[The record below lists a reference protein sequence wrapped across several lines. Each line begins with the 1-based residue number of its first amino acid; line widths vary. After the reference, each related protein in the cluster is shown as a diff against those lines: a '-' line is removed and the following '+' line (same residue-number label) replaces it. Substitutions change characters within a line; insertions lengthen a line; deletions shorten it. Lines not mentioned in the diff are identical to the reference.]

1 MLSVF
6 TVANFF
12 IDVANSREDDA
23 MTNLKLNKLLY
34 FAQGCHLAR
43 TGKSLFDEQIEAWQL
58 GPVAPAIYQKY
69 KVCGRD
75 PIPFVDEGYDPSKL
89 SADELETLT
98 DVMRE
103 YGCYTGNHLVNL
115 THRPGTPW
123 HQFYDVDER
132 AYGYNSTIPRDAMK
146 EYFTANPVPRFEAE
160 GEVVEKLP
168 NDWYDPAEDDEWED
182 YQ

>member
-1 MLSVF
+1 MLSIYD
-6 TVANFF
+6 AASFF

-43 TGKSLFDEQIEAWQL
+43 TGEPLFDERIEAWQL
-58 GPVAPAIYQKY
+58 GPVAPVIYQKY

-75 PIPFVDEGYDPSKL
+75 PIAEADEGYSFAELDP
-89 SADELETLT
+89 EERETLT

-103 YGCYTGNHLVNL
+103 FGCYTGNHLVSL

-123 HQFYDVDER
+123 SQFFGDFNAVITRESMK
-132 AYGYNSTIPRDAMK
+132 AYFI
-146 EYFTANPVPRFEAE
+146 ENPVPRFEPK
-160 GEVVEKLP
+160 GETVIAFPKE
-168 NDWYDPAEDDEWED
+168 WYDPSEDEEWEN
-182 YQ
+182 YL